1 MSVFFHLFL
10 NGGNPEGLF
19 RAGIMSSGSST
30 PTGNISELQSTYDFV
45 VDQVGCPNA
54 TDTLACLR
62 TVPADSL
69 LAAANHTPAVTDF
82 TVRDDVY
89 RCIRGLRKLMPASL
103 GFGDSVFPSSRWRL
117 YHRTPSAARC
127 SWQSC
132 QRTRHNRYVS

>member
-30 PTGNISELQSTYDFV
+30 PTGDISELQSTYDFV
-45 VDQVGCPNA
+45 VDQVGCTNA

-62 TVPADSL
+62 TVPAESL

-82 TVRDDVY
+82 TVCDDVY
-89 RCIRGLRKLMPASL
+89 RCIRGVGKLIPASL
-103 GFGDSVFPSSRWRL
+103 GSSDSVFPSSRW
-117 YHRTPSAARC
+117 HV
-127 SWQSC
+127 
-132 QRTRHNRYVS
+132 HH